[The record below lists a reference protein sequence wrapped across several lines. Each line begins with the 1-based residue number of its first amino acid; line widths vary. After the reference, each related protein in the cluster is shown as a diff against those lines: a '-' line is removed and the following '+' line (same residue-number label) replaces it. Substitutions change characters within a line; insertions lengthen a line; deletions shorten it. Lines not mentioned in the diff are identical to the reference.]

1 MENRAHALAAG
12 LFTLL
17 LGAAVAAAV
26 WWFSDDSMPVNRY
39 LLVSHANITGL
50 NVQAQVRFRGIQA
63 GKVES
68 IRIDPDNPR
77 EILVQISLR
86 EDLPVTRG
94 TTASLGYQGVTG
106 LAFVQLE
113 DRGADLAP
121 LVADDGTMA
130 RIELEP
136 GLLDKASDVALETL
150 NHIGAASEKL
160 AQVLS
165 GDNIKRVETI
175 LAQIESASARVDRSL
190 ETLPAIMG
198 KVNRLLGPENLG
210 QFRTVLANLEA
221 TTAQAGPA
229 VKEFRELI
237 GKIDESAANI
247 DRFADTVGDGLMTSS
262 LPRLNA
268 LLQELTATSRQLSSL
283 FQELEASPQM
293 LLLGRGNQDP
303 GPGEQG
309 FEAPRL
315 FGNKEGES
323 K

>member
-17 LGAAVAAAV
+17 LGAAVVAAI
-26 WWFSDDSMPVNRY
+26 WWFSDDSAPVNRY
-39 LLVSHANITGL
+39 LLVSRGNITGL

-68 IRIDPDNPR
+68 IGIDPENPR
-77 EILVQISLR
+77 EILVRISLR

-113 DRGADLAP
+113 DRGSDLAP
-121 LVADDGTMA
+121 LAGEGGSLP
-130 RIELEP
+130 RIVLEA

-150 NHIGAASEKL
+150 NRIGEASERL
-160 AQVLS
+160 TQVLS
-165 GDNIKRVETI
+165 GENVKRVETI
-175 LAQIESASARVDRSL
+175 LAQIESATTRTDRSL
-190 ETLPAIMG
+190 AALPGIIRN
-198 KVNRLLGPENLG
+198 VNSLLSPENLDR
-210 QFRTVLANLEA
+210 FRSVLANLEE
-221 TTAQAGPA
+221 TSGETGPA
-229 VKEFRELI
+229 VQEFRNLI
-237 GKIDESAANI
+237 TKIDQSATNI
-247 DRFADTVGDGLMTSS
+247 DRFTDTVGDGLMTSS
-262 LPRLNA
+262 LPRLNG

-293 LLLGRGNQDP
+293 LLLGRGRQEP
-303 GPGEQG
+303 GPGEEG

-315 FGNKEGES
+315 FGSEQGTS